1 MIRGTPLFESPDY
14 YVEES
19 DFADLDLVEV
29 AYEENRELY
38 VFALSSGYEA
48 GQLRMAGVDGI
59 LTDYPG
65 LFGYGGEI
73 ETEAAAEGED
83 AVFDQ
88 GNAADTGSWADRAGV
103 IRPLE

>member
-1 MIRGTPLFESPDY
+1 
-14 YVEES
+14 
-19 DFADLDLVEV
+19 
-29 AYEENRELY
+29 
-38 VFALSSGYEA
+38 
-48 GQLRMAGVDGI
+48 MAGVDGI